1 MKLKTMPLGLLAA
14 NSYLL
19 WNEKSK
25 QAVII
30 DCGGE
35 ADKVVDFLTARGLSL
50 QYIILTH
57 GHSDHIMGVND
68 LKAATAAT
76 VIAHGAER
84 DMLADPAKNYSA
96 MFGGQPTTVEADC
109 YIEADQTKMLIDYQ
123 FTFYHTPGHTRG
135 GMCIL
140 VGDYLF
146 TGDTLF
152 RGSVGRTDLYGG
164 NMAVLRKSLQKLTKL
179 SHRLTV
185 YSGHG
190 LASTLRDEVR
200 DNPFLQ

>member
-1 MKLKTMPLGLLAA
+1 MKLKTMPLGMLAA

-19 WNEKSK
+19 WHDKTK
-25 QAVII
+25 QALII

-35 ADKVVDFLTARGLSL
+35 ADKVINFLQSHDLTLK
-50 QYIILTH
+50 YIILTH

-68 LKAATAAT
+68 LAAASGAK
-76 VIAHGAER
+76 VIAHSEER
-84 DMLADPAKNYSA
+84 DMLADPAKNYST
-96 MFGGQPTTVEADC
+96 MFGGKPTTVKVDQ
-109 YIEADQTKMLIDYQ
+109 YIEGDQTLNLIGEQ
-123 FTFYHTPGHTRG
+123 FDFYHTPGHSRG
-135 GMCIL
+135 SMCI
-140 VGDYLF
+140 VTGNWLF
-146 TGDTLF
+146 AGDTLF

-164 NMAVLRKSLQKLTKL
+164 SMTVLRKSLEKLTKL

-200 DNPFLQ
+200 DNPFLK